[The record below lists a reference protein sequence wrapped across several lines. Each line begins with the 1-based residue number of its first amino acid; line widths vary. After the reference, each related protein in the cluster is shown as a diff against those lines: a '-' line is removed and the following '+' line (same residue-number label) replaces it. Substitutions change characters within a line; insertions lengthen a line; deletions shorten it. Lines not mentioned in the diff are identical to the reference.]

1 MTIETLQQTL
11 AMSGPMGLLAG
22 SALVAL
28 GASSLV
34 TAVLLWARRRRTSRN
49 PDPDPSTAAHV
60 VDRYDDEVVAPE
72 PSPAPA
78 GPDLAEIDR
87 RLEEVEQQLVNLGSR
102 VDAVLRQREQTVP
115 RKTVRAAATPTPAP
129 TIDRPDSVT
138 PEEISLRALVGR
150 SA

>member
-11 AMSGPMGLLAG
+11 TMSGPMGLLAG

-28 GASSLV
+28 GASSLL
-34 TAVLLWARRRRTSRN
+34 TGVLLWWRRRRTSRN
-49 PDPDPSTAAHV
+49 ADRVPSTSVHV
-60 VDRYDDEVVAPE
+60 VDRYDDEAVAPA
-72 PSPAPA
+72 PSPAPS

-87 RLEEVEQQLVNLGSR
+87 RLEEVEQQLVRLGSR
-102 VDAVLRQREQTVP
+102 VDAVLRQRTQAVP
-115 RKTVRAAATPTPAP
+115 RKGVRTPATRTP
-129 TIDRPDSVT
+129 ASTPDHHGSAT